1 MSEEPVSVAI
11 VGLGTVGTGVARVL
25 AEQPERIARR
35 AGRPIVL
42 RHVVVRDLKKPR
54 GISLPPGL
62 VTDDLSRVVR
72 DPSVQVAVHL
82 VGGIH
87 PAREILLE
95 LLAAGKDVVTA
106 NKALLCEHGG
116 ELFTRARELGRTI
129 AFEAAVA
136 GGIPIIATV
145 GQCLAANQITS
156 IAAILNGTSNYILTQ
171 MIREGW
177 SYHEA
182 LKRAQELGYAEEDP
196 TLDIDGTDA
205 AQKLVLL
212 AQLAFGVKA
221 PLASFPRNGI
231 DTLELSDLRYAAELG
246 YTVKLLA
253 VARLVSGQL
262 EMHVQPTLVRH
273 HTPLAAVHGAFNAIA
288 VAGDV
293 VGETW
298 YSGPG
303 AGQMPTASAV
313 VADLIDTVVGRTRLT
328 FPRLELWRDP
338 PPYVLQPREKII
350 SRYFLRFNV
359 LDRPHVLADIA
370 DILGRNNISIASVI
384 QHEAPESA
392 AGENGAKRTV
402 PLVIM
407 THRTTT
413 GNLQSAEQDLARLN
427 SITPPHVRMPVAD

>member
-1 MSEEPVSVAI
+1 MQDPISVAI

-25 AEQPERIARR
+25 LEHPERIARR
-35 AGRPIVL
+35 AGREVRI
-42 RHVVVRDLKKPR
+42 RHAVVRDLKKPR
-54 GISLPPGL
+54 GIELPAGL
-62 VTDDLSRVVR
+62 VTDDVQRVVR
-72 DPSVQVAVHL
+72 DSEVQIAVHL

-87 PAREILLE
+87 PAREIMLDLLE
-95 LLAAGKDVVTA
+95 AGKDVVTA
-106 NKALLCEHGG
+106 NKALLCEHGA
-116 ELFTRARELGRTI
+116 ELFARARTLGRTI

-136 GGIPIIATV
+136 GGIPVIATV

-171 MIREGW
+171 MVRENW
-177 SYHEA
+177 SYDVA

-205 AQKLVLL
+205 AQKLVILT
-212 AQLAFGVKA
+212 QLAFGVKA

-231 DTLELSDLRYAAELG
+231 DTLELSDLKYAAELG

-253 VARLVSGQL
+253 VARLVDGQL

-288 VAGDV
+288 LVGDV

-313 VADLIDTVVGRTRLT
+313 VADLIDTIAGRSRLT
-328 FPRLELWRDP
+328 FPRLEIWRDP
-338 PPYVLQPREKII
+338 APYVLQPREKIS
-350 SRYFLRFNV
+350 SRFYLRFNV

-370 DILGRNNISIASVI
+370 DILGRNSISLASVI

-392 AGENGAKRTV
+392 SAENGDRRTV

-413 GNLQSAEQDLARLN
+413 GQLQQAELELSRLS